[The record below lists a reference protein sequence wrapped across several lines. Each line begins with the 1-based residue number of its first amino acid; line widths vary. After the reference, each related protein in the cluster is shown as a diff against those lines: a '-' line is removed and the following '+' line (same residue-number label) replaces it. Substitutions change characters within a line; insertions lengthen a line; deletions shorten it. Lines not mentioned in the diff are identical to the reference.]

1 MLQSQL
7 ILARKISL
15 ESKWNQLYLEN
26 GKVTT
31 DMNYIQEEIRKCR
44 KLLVNLDL
52 DIARVESQ
60 SPNPTDF
67 SYAS

>member
-1 MLQSQL
+1 
-7 ILARKISL
+7 
-15 ESKWNQLYLEN
+15 
-26 GKVTT
+26 
-31 DMNYIQEEIRKCR
+31 MNYIQEEIRKCR